1 MLVISSS
8 IKIMSNQMK
17 SRKVSDS
24 DEDREIDSSKA
35 ISMSSAVHVV
45 KKAKREANIFL
56 RILEGVLLIKNEL
69 DDHAVFDQILD
80 GDLSDLD
87 ELIGHNITA
96 IDNFWGSIGYS
107 LLVNAAESGQINI
120 VKLLLKHAPD
130 KTTIKAIDKNCNTL
144 LYACMAGHTA
154 VV

>member
-1 MLVISSS
+1 MINRYPHACYLE

-56 RILEGVLLIKNEL
+56 RILAGVLLIK
-69 DDHAVFDQILD
+69 
-80 GDLSDLD
+80 
-87 ELIGHNITA
+87 
-96 IDNFWGSIGYS
+96 
-107 LLVNAAESGQINI
+107 
-120 VKLLLKHAPD
+120 K
-130 KTTIKAIDKNCNTL
+130 
-144 LYACMAGHTA
+144 
-154 VV
+154 